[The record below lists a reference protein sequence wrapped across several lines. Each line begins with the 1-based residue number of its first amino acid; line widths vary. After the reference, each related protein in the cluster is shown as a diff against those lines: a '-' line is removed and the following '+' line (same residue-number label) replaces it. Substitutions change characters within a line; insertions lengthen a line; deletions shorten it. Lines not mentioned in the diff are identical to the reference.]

1 MANISSHRGK
11 VLLFKTI
18 GIFIPII
25 VILLLELSLRV
36 FHYGNNLS
44 LFVDFP
50 ENKNYLIFNPDASKK
65 YFSNQALATIGEA
78 EPFLK
83 KKEAGIMRIF
93 VLGEST
99 TIGYPYFYNGSFH
112 RWLQYRLAQNF
123 PDKKFEIINLSL
135 TAVNSY
141 TVLGF
146 AKEVVNYNPDAI
158 LVYSGHNEYYG
169 CMGVASTDKI
179 MGNSFMVNLI
189 LNLRDL
195 RLVQL
200 MANTYGK
207 IAGSARNDS
216 GGTRMKTMVA
226 DSHIPYNSEL
236 YYRGINQFSSNI
248 DQTLNLFNKHHIP
261 VFISNLV
268 CNEKDLAPF
277 VSIKNDNSKYASF
290 EKDFNNG
297 LNDFN
302 NNKLNSASQYFKQAN
317 QKYNEHALCNFYL
330 GKLAYHSG
338 NFAQAKI
345 YYDKAKE
352 LDGLRFRAPEE
363 FNVVIEN
370 LCKKYPNAH
379 LVDTKSEFET
389 WSSNQIIGKEL
400 ILDHVHPNL
409 TGYALM
415 SDAFYESM
423 KKNGLMPT
431 NEEKRLSLKQLLI
444 QMPVTKVDS
453 LVGIYRI
460 SFLKKTWPFTE
471 ALHQDSIT
479 ISSEEE
485 KLAWSLALNKIT
497 WEEANDRLF
506 TYYENNNK
514 QAEAMKVLEALIL
527 EYPRNILRYEKA
539 AKLSSNLNDYEKAVF
554 YFRKVF
560 DLSPSFNTAQYIF
573 VNDLKM
579 DKPIEAMPYLD
590 YVINNN
596 NSGINFRSIKNSLQ
610 EIIRLKS
617 LLIVNSSDLSVIN
630 KIAYNYLKMGN
641 RDGASIYIDKALAL
655 DHKNPDALNMREQIK
670 IKDK

>member
-1 MANISSHRGK
+1 
-11 VLLFKTI
+11 
-18 GIFIPII
+18 
-25 VILLLELSLRV
+25 
-36 FHYGNNLS
+36 
-44 LFVDFP
+44 
-50 ENKNYLIFNPDASKK
+50 
-65 YFSNQALATIGEA
+65 
-78 EPFLK
+78 
-83 KKEAGIMRIF
+83 
-93 VLGEST
+93 
-99 TIGYPYFYNGSFH
+99 
-112 RWLQYRLAQNF
+112 
-123 PDKKFEIINLSL
+123 
-135 TAVNSY
+135 
-141 TVLGF
+141 
-146 AKEVVNYNPDAI
+146 
-158 LVYSGHNEYYG
+158 
-169 CMGVASTDKI
+169 MGVASTDKI